1 MLRTLVSITAIISIM
16 SEPSNKADSVTVS
29 KEDTIM
35 SETSTAVSKPSSEGV
50 GNEANSVTVPK
61 ENTIMSELS
70 TAVSKRRSEGV
81 AETSNE
87 ANSVTVSKE
96 ITDEILSELCSRLR
110 VIIAKVTEM
119 KTSDNNDLKKVI
131 FCFSFYPSV
140 MLKSI

>member
-1 MLRTLVSITAIISIM
+1 M
-16 SEPSNKADSVTVS
+16 SEP

-35 SETSTAVSKPSSEGV
+35 SETSTEVSKPSSEGA
-50 GNEANSVTVPK
+50 GNEANSATVPK

-70 TAVSKRRSEGV
+70 TGVSKGRSEGV
-81 AETSNE
+81 DETSK
-87 ANSVTVSKE
+87 VSKE
-96 ITDEILSELCSRLR
+96 ITNEILSELCSRLR

>member
-1 MLRTLVSITAIISIM
+1 M
-16 SEPSNKADSVTVS
+16 SEP

-35 SETSTAVSKPSSEGV
+35 SETSTEVSKRSSEGA
-50 GNEANSVTVPK
+50 GNEANSATVPK

-70 TAVSKRRSEGV
+70 TGVSKGRSEGV
-81 AETSNE
+81 DETSK
-87 ANSVTVSKE
+87 VSKE
-96 ITDEILSELCSRLR
+96 ITNEILSELCSRLR

>member
-1 MLRTLVSITAIISIM
+1 M
-16 SEPSNKADSVTVS
+16 SEPSNKSDSVTVS

-35 SETSTAVSKPSSEGV
+35 SETSTEVSKPSSEGA
-50 GNEANSVTVPK
+50 GNEANSATVPK

-70 TAVSKRRSEGV
+70 TEVSKRRSEGV
-81 AETSNE
+81 DETSK
-87 ANSVTVSKE
+87 VSKE
-96 ITDEILSELCSRLR
+96 ITNEILSELCSRLR

-119 KTSDNNDLKKVI
+119 KASDNNDLKKVI

>member
-1 MLRTLVSITAIISIM
+1 M
-16 SEPSNKADSVTVS
+16 SEPSNKSDSVTVS

-35 SETSTAVSKPSSEGV
+35 SETSTEVSKPSSEGA
-50 GNEANSVTVPK
+50 GNEANSATVPK

-81 AETSNE
+81 DETSK
-87 ANSVTVSKE
+87 VSKE
-96 ITDEILSELCSRLR
+96 ITNEILSELCSRLR

-119 KTSDNNDLKKVI
+119 KASDNNDLKKVI

>member
-1 MLRTLVSITAIISIM
+1 M
-16 SEPSNKADSVTVS
+16 SEPSNKSDSVTVS

-35 SETSTAVSKPSSEGV
+35 SETSTEVSKPSSEGA
-50 GNEANSVTVPK
+50 GNEANSATVPN

-81 AETSNE
+81 DETSK
-87 ANSVTVSKE
+87 VSKE
-96 ITDEILSELCSRLR
+96 ITNEILSELCSRLR